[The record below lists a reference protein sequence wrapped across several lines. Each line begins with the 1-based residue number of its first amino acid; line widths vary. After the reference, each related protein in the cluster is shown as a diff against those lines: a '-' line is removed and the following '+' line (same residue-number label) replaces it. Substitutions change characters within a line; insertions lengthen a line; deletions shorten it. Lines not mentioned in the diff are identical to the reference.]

1 MMERFRR
8 GQRKIA
14 ILGGGRWARAIAVA
28 LNELLPGEATIS
40 MHSLGNAE
48 GLRNWAQ
55 KTGAGR
61 VEVAD
66 QWPRYDDAGRPEAVI
81 VANAARS
88 HFPATVAALLAGAP
102 TLVEKPFALTAVEA
116 GLLVEMAGKLDVPL
130 CAGHV
135 FRFARYVQVFAD
147 DIARSSSVKRIN
159 FTWSDPA
166 TEIRHGEHKHYD
178 ASISVIHDV
187 FPHILSLLRTLTV
200 DPIRFNS
207 VTIERG
213 GARVRLD
220 LQAGEFPCT
229 AVLER
234 NALKRFRMI
243 QVETTECSRELDF
256 TSEPGFIRSGD
267 HEKTG
272 DPEWDRAPSPLQ
284 SMLKSFLAVAAAG
297 KCDDTRLSPLLGLEA
312 CRIMDLAVHAYRTEL
327 AKWMNA
333 RLEQQIDEDLRY
345 ALTEFVFSSNISM
358 SANGPVFLE
367 HR

>member
-8 GQRKIA
+8 GQRRIA
-14 ILGGGRWARAIAVA
+14 ILGGGRWARTIAVA
-28 LNELLPGEATIS
+28 LAELLPDEVAVS
-40 MHSLGNAE
+40 MHSPGNAE

-55 KTGAGR
+55 KTGVGR

-88 HFPATVAALLAGAP
+88 HFPATAAALLAGSP
-102 TLVEKPFALTAVEA
+102 TLVEKPFALTATEA
-116 GLLVEMAGKLDVPL
+116 GLLVDMAGKLGVPL

-147 DIARSSSVKRIN
+147 DIARSGSVKRIN
-159 FTWSDPA
+159 FTWSDPV
-166 TEIRHGEHKHYD
+166 TEIRHGEQKHYD
-178 ASISVIHDV
+178 PSISVIHDV

-200 DPIRFNS
+200 DPVRFNS

-220 LQAGEFPCT
+220 LQAGEFPCA

-234 NALKRFRMI
+234 NALKRCRMI
-243 QVETTECSRELDF
+243 QVETTERSCELDF
-256 TSEPGFIRSGD
+256 TSEPGCIRSGD
-267 HEKTG
+267 HKKVG
-272 DPEWDRAPSPLQ
+272 DLEWDRAPGPLQ
-284 SMLKSFLAVAAAG
+284 SMLKSFLTVAAAG

-312 CRIMDLAVHAYRTEL
+312 CRIMDPAVHAYRTEL
-327 AKWMNA
+327 AKWMSA
-333 RLEQQIDEDLRY
+333 RLEQQVDEDLRY
-345 ALTEFVFSSNISM
+345 ALTELASGSDFNM
-358 SANGPVFLE
+358 SVKNTRV
-367 HR
+367 